1 MYKPLKNREFN
12 NILIIKPSSLGDV
25 VRCLPVLAGLRQRYR
40 TARIS
45 WLIRPDCAAVL
56 ENSPNLDE
64 LIEFDRR
71 HYGRIGRHRNA
82 TIDFLDFLNQLR
94 KKNFDLI
101 IDLQGLFRS
110 GFISWCSLASVRIGF
125 AQAREFA
132 SVFYTH
138 RVNLPRKSEHVVD
151 SYWRF
156 AEKLG
161 FGDQPKTFKLSIN
174 PENELSGQ
182 EILRQHLSGDA
193 NFMVMLPGGTKD
205 AKRWSASNFAGL
217 AEMISSR
224 YDIMPVLL
232 GSGTCERDIARQ
244 IVNESKCSVIDLVDR
259 TNLAQAMAILKQA
272 SLVVGNDSG
281 PLHIGA
287 ALEVPVIG
295 IYGPTDPSVVGP
307 YGQLERVVE
316 AAGEIPRSRRY
327 SKNHQH
333 RIDNITIDQVIKAV
347 EKILEN
353 G

>member
-1 MYKPLKNREFN
+1 MNKSLKNREFN

-71 HYGRIGRHRNA
+71 HYGRIGRHRSA
-82 TIDFLDFLNQLR
+82 TIDFLVFLNQLR

-101 IDLQGLFRS
+101 LDLQGLFRS

-132 SVFYTH
+132 PVFYTH
-138 RVNLPRKSEHVVD
+138 RVNMGRKSEHVVD

-161 FGDQPKTFKLSIN
+161 FGELPKTFEVSIN
-174 PENELSGQ
+174 PEDELAGQ
-182 EILRQHLSGDA
+182 GILRQHLSGDGK
-193 NFMVMLPGGTKD
+193 FMVMLPGGTAP
-205 AKRWSASNFAGL
+205 AKRWSASKFAGL

-224 YDIMPVLL
+224 YDIRPVLL
-232 GSGTCERDIARQ
+232 GAGSCERDIARQ
-244 IVNESKCSVIDLVDR
+244 IVNESKCIVIDLVDR
-259 TNLAQAMAILKQA
+259 TNLSQAMAILKRA

-287 ALEVPVIG
+287 ALGVAVIG

-307 YGQLERVVE
+307 YGQLGRVVE
-316 AAGEIPRSRRY
+316 AASEIPRNRRY

-333 RIDNITIDQVIKAV
+333 RIDNITIDRVFNEVAR
-347 EKILEN
+347 ILEK
-353 G
+353 